1 MPGLPLADGDSVAID
16 SLPPLTGMLFVAIS
30 GVVNKAGRYPWREG
44 MTLRDLVLLA
54 RGPKVGAY
62 LKEAEVARMPADRSK
77 GQLAQTIRVP
87 MDSTYLFERDSA
99 GHYFG
104 PPGLPFPASG
114 APDVP
119 LQPYDNVLILRQ
131 PDFELQR
138 TVYLGGEVRFAGAY
152 AVTSKD
158 ERLADLVDRA
168 GGLTPQAYPEG
179 IQFYRALNNV
189 GRINVDLPKALAERT
204 SRHNIVLQPG
214 DSIVVPEYQPSV
226 KIAGAVNSPGSVLWQ
241 KGQDLNYYLS
251 AAGGFSYK
259 ADKGRV
265 SVRYANG
272 EIRSRRRSIFVSTD
286 PKPGPGSEV
295 LVPLRDTTRTTN
307 WASVASAVAGI
318 VSSTIAIVVLAK
330 QL

>member
-1 MPGLPLADGDSVAID
+1 
-16 SLPPLTGMLFVAIS
+16 
-30 GVVNKAGRYPWREG
+30 VNKPGRYPWRDG
-44 MTLRDLVLLA
+44 ITLRDLVLLA

-62 LKEAEVARMPADRSK
+62 LNEAEVARMPADRSK

-99 GHYFG
+99 GRYFG

-114 APDVP
+114 APEVR

-138 TVYLGGEVRFAGAY
+138 TVYLGGEVRFPGAY
-152 AVTSKD
+152 ALTSKD
-158 ERLADLVDRA
+158 ERLADLVTRA
-168 GGLTPQAYPEG
+168 GGLTPQAYAEG
-179 IQFYRALNNV
+179 IQFYRAVNGV
-189 GRINVDLPKALAERT
+189 GRINVELPKALAERT
-204 SRHNIVLQPG
+204 SRHNIVLQPS

-226 KIAGAVNSPGSVLWQ
+226 KVSGAVNSPGSVLWQ
-241 KGQDLNYYLS
+241 QGKDLEYYLG
-251 AAGGFSYK
+251 AAGGFSYR

-265 SVRYANG
+265 SVKYANG
-272 EIRSRRRSIFVSTD
+272 EVRSRRRSIFVASD

-295 LVPLRDTTRTTN
+295 FVPVKDTTRTTN
-307 WASVASAVAGI
+307 WTSVASAVAGI